1 MIIPGRS
8 WVAGI
13 DICGNALL
21 LGFAACLSGASQQET
36 THQCYRPEINILY
49 GICRFGNLPEKGRK
63 VSMRRYSLTAPWRI
77 QGLQY
82 SLRGALMRE
91 GRYEPDQGSRVGTA
105 ITFLLIGL
113 GAGAV
118 VGMLF
123 APKAGKQMRRDL
135 RRGYEQARDTID
147 DWKET
152 ARDFAEEAIDR
163 GSEFAEDLRDRV
175 KPLARGIRRG

>member
-1 MIIPGRS
+1 
-8 WVAGI
+8 
-13 DICGNALL
+13 
-21 LGFAACLSGASQQET
+21 
-36 THQCYRPEINILY
+36 
-49 GICRFGNLPEKGRK
+49 
-63 VSMRRYSLTAPWRI
+63 
-77 QGLQY
+77 
-82 SLRGALMRE
+82 MRE

-147 DWKET
+147 DWKDT

-163 GSEFAEDLRDRV
+163 SSEFAEDLRERV
-175 KPLARGIRRG
+175 KPLARGIRRS

>member
-1 MIIPGRS
+1 
-8 WVAGI
+8 
-13 DICGNALL
+13 
-21 LGFAACLSGASQQET
+21 
-36 THQCYRPEINILY
+36 
-49 GICRFGNLPEKGRK
+49 
-63 VSMRRYSLTAPWRI
+63 
-77 QGLQY
+77 
-82 SLRGALMRE
+82 MRE
-91 GRYEPDQGSRVGTA
+91 GRYEPDQGSSRVGTA

-152 ARDFAEEAIDR
+152 ARDFAEDAIER
-163 GSEFAEDLRDRV
+163 GSEFADDLRDRV

>member
-1 MIIPGRS
+1 
-8 WVAGI
+8 
-13 DICGNALL
+13 
-21 LGFAACLSGASQQET
+21 
-36 THQCYRPEINILY
+36 
-49 GICRFGNLPEKGRK
+49 
-63 VSMRRYSLTAPWRI
+63 
-77 QGLQY
+77 
-82 SLRGALMRE
+82 MRE

-123 APKAGKQMRRDL
+123 APKTGRQMRRDL
-135 RRGYEQARDTID
+135 RRGYEHARDTFD
-147 DWKET
+147 DLKET
-152 ARDFAEEAIDR
+152 AREFAEDAVDR

>member
-1 MIIPGRS
+1 
-8 WVAGI
+8 
-13 DICGNALL
+13 
-21 LGFAACLSGASQQET
+21 
-36 THQCYRPEINILY
+36 
-49 GICRFGNLPEKGRK
+49 
-63 VSMRRYSLTAPWRI
+63 
-77 QGLQY
+77 
-82 SLRGALMRE
+82 MRE
-91 GRYEPDQGSRVGTA
+91 GRYEADQGSRVGTA

-147 DWKET
+147 DWKEN
-152 ARDFAEEAIDR
+152 AREFAEDAMDR

-175 KPLARGIRRG
+175 KPLARGIRRS

>member
-1 MIIPGRS
+1 
-8 WVAGI
+8 
-13 DICGNALL
+13 
-21 LGFAACLSGASQQET
+21 
-36 THQCYRPEINILY
+36 
-49 GICRFGNLPEKGRK
+49 
-63 VSMRRYSLTAPWRI
+63 
-77 QGLQY
+77 
-82 SLRGALMRE
+82 MRE

-105 ITFLLIGL
+105 ITFFLIGL

>member
-1 MIIPGRS
+1 
-8 WVAGI
+8 
-13 DICGNALL
+13 
-21 LGFAACLSGASQQET
+21 
-36 THQCYRPEINILY
+36 
-49 GICRFGNLPEKGRK
+49 
-63 VSMRRYSLTAPWRI
+63 
-77 QGLQY
+77 
-82 SLRGALMRE
+82 MRE

-152 ARDFAEEAIDR
+152 ARDFAEDAIDR
-163 GSEFAEDLRDRV
+163 GSEFTEDLRERV

>member
-1 MIIPGRS
+1 
-8 WVAGI
+8 
-13 DICGNALL
+13 
-21 LGFAACLSGASQQET
+21 
-36 THQCYRPEINILY
+36 
-49 GICRFGNLPEKGRK
+49 
-63 VSMRRYSLTAPWRI
+63 
-77 QGLQY
+77 
-82 SLRGALMRE
+82 MRE

-123 APKAGKQMRRDL
+123 APKSGKQMRRDL

-147 DWKET
+147 DWKDT
-152 ARDFAEEAIDR
+152 ARDFAEDAIDR
-163 GSEFAEDLRDRV
+163 GSEFAEDLRERV

>member
-1 MIIPGRS
+1 MGY
-8 WVAGI
+8 A
-13 DICGNALL
+13 D
-21 LGFAACLSGASQQET
+21 LGTCL
-36 THQCYRPEINILY
+36 
-49 GICRFGNLPEKGRK
+49 EKGRK
-63 VSMRRYSLTAPWRI
+63 LFLRRYSLTAPTRI

-147 DWKET
+147 DWKDT